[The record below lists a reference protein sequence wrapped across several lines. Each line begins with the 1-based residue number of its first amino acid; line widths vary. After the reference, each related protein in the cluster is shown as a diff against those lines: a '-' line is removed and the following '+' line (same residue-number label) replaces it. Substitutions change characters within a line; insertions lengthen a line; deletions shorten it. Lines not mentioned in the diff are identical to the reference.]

1 MYPLT
6 TATTGTVEATIAA
19 AITIVAAITK

>member
-6 TATTGTVEATIAA
+6 TAITGTVEATIAA
-19 AITIVAAITK
+19 AVTIVAAITK